1 MSSRPW
7 LDKWETYIIKVEEA
21 DIMDMI
27 KKVVRD
33 ERQGSDER
41 GDDEEAQGVENI
53 ESGSSGGDIL

>member
-1 MSSRPW
+1 
-7 LDKWETYIIKVEEA
+7 
-21 DIMDMI
+21 MDMI